1 MPTNYA
7 APSQSQEAQHLQQ
20 LLKASLSSAVSLRR
34 CVNRHARDALSE
46 EEATDCRA
54 LVERYLRHDEMA
66 QAAIHGDERLK
77 QELAEAQEFEA
88 ESEAMA
94 SVEQH
99 FDVLAGSSDELQVMS
114 DVHAHASSN
123 AVKIDNE
130 RANAALLRQVARLL
144 RSHAEYAA
152 EIAASSQGEVEDL
165 REQLEVARETNELA
179 TARANEL
186 AVMVQQTTVP
196 AITAQGAST
205 PRRGAGANGSPLR
218 LEAASHN
225 GNGTMQAP
233 TQQLNGT
240 EFYTHGGAT
249 AFGEGMSD
257 ALELD
262 DPESPEYNHRR
273 PHRTLQPGARERGLS
288 GSARPEDEG
297 DADSDAGS
305 DEPMSTPPSAVS
317 EEQDSPLAST
327 LHRTVAAMLASPAA
341 VGSHAVTQLTQQQGA
356 HGSLDKASMKV
367 GSDFDESFSNNPHAA
382 AVPR

>member
-1 MPTNYA
+1 M
-7 APSQSQEAQHLQQ
+7 
-20 LLKASLSSAVSLRR
+20 
-34 CVNRHARDALSE
+34 SE

-66 QAAIHGDERLK
+66 QAAIHGDEKLK
-77 QELAEAQEFEA
+77 QDLGEAQEFEA

-99 FDVLAGSSDELQVMS
+99 FDVLVGSSDELQVMS

-123 AVKIDNE
+123 AVKIDGE

-165 REQLEVARETNELA
+165 REQLHAAREANELA
-179 TARANEL
+179 LARANEL
-186 AVMVQQTTVP
+186 ALVAQATVP
-196 AITAQGAST
+196 AITAQGTST
-205 PRRGAGANGSPLR
+205 PRRGVGARGSPLR
-218 LEAASHN
+218 LEAAAH
-225 GNGTMQAP
+225 NGTMQAP

-240 EFYTHGGAT
+240 EFYTQGGAT
-249 AFGEGMSD
+249 ADGAGMAD

-262 DPESPEYNHRR
+262 DPETPGFNHRR
-273 PHRTLQPGARERGLS
+273 PHRAPLPGARERGYS
-288 GSARPEDEG
+288 GSARPEEEA

-305 DEPMSTPPSAVS
+305 DEPMSTPASAVS
-317 EEQDSPLAST
+317 EEPDSPLAST

-341 VGSHAVTQLTQQQGA
+341 VRSYAVTQLTQQPGA

-367 GSDFDESFSNNPHAA
+367 G
-382 AVPR
+382 